1 MSKGREGRIEGRGGI
16 ERWVE
21 RRRKARNEEREIGR
35 DGQREKRREGRIR
48 RGENVQEID
57 RTKKT

>member
-1 MSKGREGRIEGRGGI
+1 MSKGREGRKEGRGGI

-35 DGQREKRREGRIR
+35 DGQSEGRIKR
-48 RGENVQEID
+48 RGRNGEKVE
-57 RTKKT
+57 